1 MQGDDISRISKATK
15 IVERM
20 VNQNTYDDIAQDFK
34 YYEDPSDEYR
44 DNEGTMLP
52 LWRFSYEKAKK
63 LAVTSL
69 CWNPMYKDLFAASY
83 GSCKCLV
90 ETKKKH
96 FFESRNKQK
105 MSWFKL
111 LNTWYYF
118 NFHMNIE
125 IPQMNGQN
133 IQGGLNDL
141 FIYGCL
147 ATFCYVTDD
156 FMKQGS
162 GMILFF
168 SLKNPSFA
176 EYIYETDS
184 GVMCLD
190 VHPEH
195 PYMVAI
201 GFYDGSVGVYNV
213 QKKEPVHRC
222 TAKNGKHT
230 DPVWQVQ

>member
-1 MQGDDISRISKATK
+1 
-15 IVERM
+15 
-20 VNQNTYDDIAQDFK
+20 
-34 YYEDPSDEYR
+34 
-44 DNEGTMLP
+44 
-52 LWRFSYEKAKK
+52 
-63 LAVTSL
+63 
-69 CWNPMYKDLFAASY
+69 
-83 GSCKCLV
+83 
-90 ETKKKH
+90 
-96 FFESRNKQK
+96 
-105 MSWFKL
+105 
-111 LNTWYYF
+111 
-118 NFHMNIE
+118 
-125 IPQMNGQN
+125 
-133 IQGGLNDL
+133 
-141 FIYGCL
+141 
-147 ATFCYVTDD
+147 
-156 FMKQGS
+156 MKQGS

-230 DPVWQVQ
+230 DPVWQVRYQSTVYVGSSKICTLIKILLVYPTMGDL